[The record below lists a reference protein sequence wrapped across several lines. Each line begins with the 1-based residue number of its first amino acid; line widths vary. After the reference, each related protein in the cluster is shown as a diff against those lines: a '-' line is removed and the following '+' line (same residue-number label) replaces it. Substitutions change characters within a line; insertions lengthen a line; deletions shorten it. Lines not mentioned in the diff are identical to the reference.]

1 MGFFRDAG
9 ALLVQVFFSLVML
22 LFALRLALPLTRVR
36 FNNPLCQFVYKA
48 TNPVVGPLSQ
58 LLPAVRQLSLATLF
72 VLWLLSMVQ
81 TALLF
86 LLVGYPMNLAELLLV
101 GTFAMLY
108 FLLGIAFW
116 SILFSAIA
124 SFFSPDRRNPAV
136 EVLYGLTDPL
146 LRPFRKWPPRF
157 EHFDLSPLYASIV
170 LRLLMLALMHLLGAL
185 RVFLPPL

>member
-9 ALLVQVFFSLVML
+9 LMLVQIFFSMVML
-22 LFALRLALPLTRVR
+22 VFALRLLLPLTRVR
-36 FNNPLCQFVYKA
+36 FNNPLCQFIYKV

-58 LLPAVRQLSLATLF
+58 LVPPVRQVSLATVL
-72 VLWLLSMVQ
+72 VLWLIALLQ
-81 TALLF
+81 TALMF
-86 LLVGYPMNLAELLLV
+86 LLVGYPLRIGELLLT
-101 GTFAMLY
+101 GTAVTIY

-116 SILFSAIA
+116 GILFSAIA

-136 EVLYGLTDPL
+136 EVLFGLTEPL
-146 LRPFRKWPPRF
+146 LRPFRKWPPRL

-170 LRLLMLALMHLLGAL
+170 LRLTMLALTHLLGAL